1 MAARMPNCQPTR
13 LCWRGRA
20 WDMERTILLRRRS
33 LPGASKEGAAM
44 SAKAKAEML
53 RDVARTGMELA
64 AIRKQIKALR
74 KKCVTFVCDYE
85 EGPRAPWE
93 LSPAYDKKYWPCWK
107 ADYQDCGDGTLE
119 PVTAAQ
125 MREQDTWCDSC
136 LAREPVRKELSA
148 MRAKHPRAAAAHW
161 RLIVKAHAVCQ

>member
-1 MAARMPNCQPTR
+1 MSASAKV
-13 LCWRGRA
+13 A
-20 WDMERTILLRRRS
+20 LLR
-33 LPGASKEGAAM
+33 E
-44 SAKAKAEML
+44 
-53 RDVARTGMELA
+53 VARTGMELA

-125 MREQDTWCDSC
+125 MREQDTWCDAC
-136 LAREPVRKELSA
+136 LAREPVRKELA
-148 MRAKHPRAAAAHW
+148 AVRAKHPRAAAAHW